1 MRRITLVLPEEL
13 FSELQS
19 ASTDIHEQG
28 FTPERW
34 AQEAVESVLASR
46 RLPRVQS
53 SAQCGRHNGASVARD
68 AERESYESEPHAAGT
83 EPL

>member
-1 MRRITLVLPEEL
+1 MRNITIALPEEL

-19 ASTDIHEQG
+19 ASADIHEQG

-34 AQEAVESVLASR
+34 AQEAVESVLATR
-46 RLPRVQS
+46 RLPRAQPSV
-53 SAQCGRHNGASVARD
+53 QCGRHNGASVARD
-68 AERESYESEPHAAGT
+68 AERKSYESEPHAAGT